1 MPSSFGALGVGV
13 AGRDECE
20 LHRTPRECR
29 AAERVLAS
37 SVRMLRD
44 LRLRCGDTSS
54 YLQKKCSD
62 GFRVLL
68 VPEVRPLRPRL
79 RTGAARPYCILLLAV
94 TLTKELTLCGL
105 GLAHSVRF
113 FHHAR
118 SAPGSAQRVSD
129 DRAYVKTNG
138 SSAFELCVYRV
149 IRAGCTRAGKSAQ
162 STKAVVGARGG
173 DVGEG
178 KRLRGLAVR
187 CAQYC
192 VTKSQTGFCCLWR
205 PRVT

>member
-44 LRLRCGDTSS
+44 LRLRCVVTSS
-54 YLQKKCSD
+54 YLQKKCSVSFPIACTLL
-62 GFRVLL
+62 GFRRSRGPDALPSAVCSTLL
-68 VPEVRPLRPRL
+68 LRKSPEASSTPVRVSG
-79 RTGAARPYCILLLAV
+79 TGAARPYCILLLAV

-113 FHHAR
+113 FTTQDEHTYPTSKPCAARGPRPGPR
-118 SAPGSAQRVSD
+118 SA
-129 DRAYVKTNG
+129 
-138 SSAFELCVYRV
+138 
-149 IRAGCTRAGKSAQ
+149 
-162 STKAVVGARGG
+162 
-173 DVGEG
+173 
-178 KRLRGLAVR
+178 
-187 CAQYC
+187 
-192 VTKSQTGFCCLWR
+192 
-205 PRVT
+205 